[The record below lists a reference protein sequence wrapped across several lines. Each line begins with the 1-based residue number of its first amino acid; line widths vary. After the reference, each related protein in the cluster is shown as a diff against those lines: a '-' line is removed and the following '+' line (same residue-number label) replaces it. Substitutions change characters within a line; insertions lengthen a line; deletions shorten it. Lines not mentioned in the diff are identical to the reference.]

1 MLRSFCL
8 AALVCLAPA
17 VGLAEGENTTCAGQD
32 LFATI
37 PAEERATLD
46 AAIALAP
53 YAQGNHWRA
62 TRGDSTINIIGTFHL
77 FDPRMPEHLAKLTP
91 DLLQADAVYL
101 EATQVELDELQQ
113 AVAARPEL
121 MFTQGATLPER
132 LSDEEW
138 QLLSQEMSARGIP
151 AFLASKFQP
160 WYVSVMLAV
169 PPCAIAAMTSGSSGM
184 DHLISEAADALGTPT
199 HALEPYD
206 TVFRI
211 FDQIPQDEQL
221 DMIRISLPL
230 APDAEDM
237 LATMANSYDREDH
250 RAIWEYSRLKSI
262 AAAIGSPEKAAQD
275 FEQMEDIL
283 INQRNHDWVGKILK
297 VAPGKR
303 LIVAVGAGHLAGDEG
318 VLQLLENAGYLLERA
333 EF

>member
-1 MLRSFCL
+1 MLRSYCL
-8 AALVCLAPA
+8 AALLCLAPGL
-17 VGLAEGENTTCAGQD
+17 GLAEGETISCAGQD
-32 LFATI
+32 LIATI

-62 TRGDSTINIIGTFHL
+62 TSGDSTINIIGTFHL
-77 FDPRMPEHLAKLTP
+77 FDPRMPEHLAKLMP
-91 DLLQADAVYL
+91 DLRQADAVYL
-101 EATQVELDELQQ
+101 EATQVELDQLQQ
-113 AVAARPEL
+113 AVATRPEL

-132 LSDEEW
+132 LSDDEW

-160 WYVSVMLAV
+160 WYVSVMLAM
-169 PPCAIAAMTSGSSGM
+169 PPCAIPAMSGGGSGL
-184 DHLISEAADALGTPT
+184 DHLIIEAADALGTPT

-206 TVFRI
+206 TIFRI

-221 DMIRISLPL
+221 DMIRIALPL
-230 APDAEDM
+230 APAAEDM
-237 LATMANSYDREDH
+237 LATMANSFDREDH
-250 RAIWEYSRLKSI
+250 RLIWEYSRLKSI
-262 AAAIGSPEKAAQD
+262 AAAGGDPEKAAQD
-275 FEQMEDIL
+275 FERMEDIL
-283 INQRNHDWVGKILK
+283 INQRNHDWVGKLLE

-303 LIVAVGAGHLAGDEG
+303 LIVAVGAGHLAGDNG
-318 VLQLLENAGYLLERA
+318 VLQLLENAGYRLERA